1 MKLTKGKLSKI
12 HAKKKQTMRKFKVK
26 GKRSVKK
33 KTFRKK
39 RPLNLNHKTLKNI
52 PIVEFKSGLIKGG
65 VKDDNDGDIEM
76 QNLSTQPTSKDPEPA
91 AEPVPEPAAEPVP
104 ATVQDNL
111 DENKNG
117 ETMQQEPAA
126 EPVPATVQDN
136 NLEMDQGEK
145 DDSEQVLEQ
154 MEQEREKEKE
164 QEENER
170 KREAE
175 SSVKETAQPVESYLR
190 DNEKLFDQEYKTEE
204 NDKSEDLNEIS
215 KLFEGY
221 VTKLVSKAMTNTNT
235 NATANVNSGIQN
247 PVDAVRESVE
257 TLSSIQK

>member
-76 QNLSTQPTSKDPEPA
+76 QNLSTQSTSKVQEPA
-91 AEPVPEPAAEPVP
+91 AEPVQEP

-117 ETMQQEPAA
+117 EMMQQEPAA
-126 EPVPATVQDN
+126 EPVTATVQDN
-136 NLEMDQGEK
+136 ILEMDQGEK

-164 QEENER
+164 EKEKEENER
-170 KREAE
+170 KREA
-175 SSVKETAQPVESYLR
+175 ETAQPVESYLR

-221 VTKLVSKAMTNTNT
+221 VTKLVSKAMTNANT

>member
-76 QNLSTQPTSKDPEPA
+76 QNLSTQSTSKDPEPA
-91 AEPVPEPAAEPVP
+91 AEPVQEPALATVQEPEPVQALATVQEP

-126 EPVPATVQDN
+126 ELATVQDN
-136 NLEMDQGEK
+136 NLEMGQGEK

-154 MEQEREKEKE
+154 MEQEREKE
-164 QEENER
+164 ENER
-170 KREAE
+170 KREA
-175 SSVKETAQPVESYLR
+175 ETAQPVESYLR

-221 VTKLVSKAMTNTNT
+221 VTKLVSKAMTNTN
-235 NATANVNSGIQN
+235 ANVNSGIQN

-257 TLSSIQK
+257 TLSTIQK